1 MTCTPLWTDFLAH
14 AAGVALDEVL
24 LQGAQLVGGD
34 VLVAQRAEARGDA
47 IERLVGLGDL
57 LVQVVAAALDAR
69 FGFRGQFQLQV
80 LGQDAFDEFEGQVA

>member
-1 MTCTPLWTDFLAH
+1 M
-14 AAGVALDEVL
+14 ALDEVL
-24 LQGAQLVGGD
+24 LQRAQFVGGD

-47 IERLVGLGDL
+47 IERLVGLGNL

-69 FGFRGQFQLQV
+69 FGFRGQLQLQV

>member
-1 MTCTPLWTDFLAH
+1 MFLLH
-14 AAGVALDEVL
+14 SEPKPVVMP
-24 LQGAQLVGGD
+24 
-34 VLVAQRAEARGDA
+34 
-47 IERLVGLGDL
+47 GLGDL